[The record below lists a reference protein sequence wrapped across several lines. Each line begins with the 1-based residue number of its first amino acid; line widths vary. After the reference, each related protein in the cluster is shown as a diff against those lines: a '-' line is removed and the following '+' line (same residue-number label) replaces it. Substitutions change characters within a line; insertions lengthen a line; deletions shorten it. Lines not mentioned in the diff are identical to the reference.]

1 MVLLNRENGFPG
13 NPFRDRSD
21 VIAGLKGLLDP
32 LAPHT
37 SPGGAL
43 ITLGSS
49 GTHYDLRACQ
59 LEAFA
64 RPLWGLV
71 SLLAGGEKYERT
83 ETWMRGLASGTDP
96 ESKEYWGASKGKDQ
110 RMVETSPIGFA
121 LVMAHEQLFDVSRS
135 HCRLWHSGLTPFIA
149 SERPGKEERGS
160 MARRHQ
166 RQAYA

>member
-1 MVLLNRENGFPG
+1 MVLLNRDNSFVG
-13 NPFRDRSD
+13 NPFKDRSD
-21 VIAGLKGLLDP
+21 VIAGLKGILDP

-71 SLLAGGEKYERT
+71 SLLAGGERYERT

-96 ESKEYWGASKGKDQ
+96 ESDEYWGASKGKDQ
-110 RMVETSPIGFA
+110 RMVETSPVGFA
-121 LVMAHEQLFDVSRS
+121 LVMAHEQLFDVSIQFLHLRIPTEATAV
-135 HCRLWHSGLTPFIA
+135 LASG
-149 SERPGKEERGS
+149 
-160 MARRHQ
+160 
-166 RQAYA
+166 

>member
-1 MVLLNRENGFPG
+1 MVLLKPDNGFLG
-13 NPFRDRSD
+13 NPFKTRQD
-21 VIAGLKGLLDP
+21 VTNGLKGLLDP

-49 GTHYDLRACQ
+49 GTHYDLKACQ

-71 SLLAGGEKYERT
+71 SLLAGGGEYERT
-83 ETWMRGLASGTDP
+83 ETWRRGLASGTDP
-96 ESKEYWGASKGKDQ
+96 ESEEYWGASKGKDQ

-121 LVMAHEQLFDVSRS
+121 LVMAHEQLFDVSTAFPRIG
-135 HCRLWHSGLTPFIA
+135 C
-149 SERPGKEERGS
+149 
-160 MARRHQ
+160 
-166 RQAYA
+166 

>member
-1 MVLLNRENGFPG
+1 MVLLKRDNGFVG
-13 NPFRDRSD
+13 NGFETRQD
-21 VIAGLKGLLDP
+21 VVTGLKGLLDP

-71 SLLAGGEKYERT
+71 SLLAGGETYERT

-96 ESKEYWGASKGKDQ
+96 ESEEYWGASKGKDQ

-121 LVMAHEQLFDVSRS
+121 LVMAHEQLFDVSFT
-135 HCRLWHSGLTPFIA
+135 GN
-149 SERPGKEERGS
+149 RG
-160 MARRHQ
+160 
-166 RQAYA
+166 